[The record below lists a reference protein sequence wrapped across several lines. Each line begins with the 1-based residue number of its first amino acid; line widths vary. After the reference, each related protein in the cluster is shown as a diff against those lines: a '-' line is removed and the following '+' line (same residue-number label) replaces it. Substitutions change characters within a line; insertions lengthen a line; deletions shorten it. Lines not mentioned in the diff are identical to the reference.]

1 MLQAIILCSFF
12 LPHCVFEF
20 PLPRAVWLQALV
32 HLVVSWGKPP
42 GEALPSPVKPCVQV
56 QSSAVF

>member
-12 LPHCVFEF
+12 LPYCVFEF

-32 HLVVSWGKPP
+32 RLVVSWGKPP
-42 GEALPSPVKPCVQV
+42 GEALP
-56 QSSAVF
+56 